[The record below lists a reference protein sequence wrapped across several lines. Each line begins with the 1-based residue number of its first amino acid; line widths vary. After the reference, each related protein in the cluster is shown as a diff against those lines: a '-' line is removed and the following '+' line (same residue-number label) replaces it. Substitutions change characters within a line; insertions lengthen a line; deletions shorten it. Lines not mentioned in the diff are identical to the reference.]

1 MINKIIHFSVYNRG
15 IVLLLTVAM
24 AIAGVFAFQSL
35 PIDAVPDITNNQVQ
49 VNTIIEGLAPE
60 EIERTITFPVE
71 SSMRGLA
78 GVIQVRSITR
88 FGLSQVTVVFK
99 DGVDIYRARQMVSER
114 LQGVLSEL
122 PKGAEAK
129 LGPVSTGLGEIY
141 QYTLDVTNPSPE
153 PKVRLQQLM
162 EVKALQ
168 DWYVKPRLMTVEGV
182 AEINTTG
189 GYERQYHV
197 QPDIRKMASYGI
209 HFEDIVQALE
219 KANKNVGGG
228 YISQTAEQFLVQGIG
243 LFKSPQDI
251 EKVPV
256 KQLDS
261 FRVLKLGDIAKVAL
275 GKELRTGAATLNG
288 QETLLGTVM
297 MLLGENSRTV
307 SLRVK
312 ERVDEVTKTLPEG
325 FVMKT
330 VYNRSDLVNATLG
343 TVEHNLAMGAT
354 LVIIVLF
361 LLIGNVRAALITAV
375 TIPLSLL
382 ATFLIMKPLGLSGN
396 LMSLGALDFGIIV
409 DGTVILIDNCVRY
422 VHDLTQKYGRKL
434 SREELQRAVYE
445 AAVEVRVAAGFG
457 ELIVVVVFLPIF
469 GLVGIEGKMFT
480 PMAATF
486 AIAVASALV
495 LSFTTAP
502 ALASLVLAGNAEDKE
517 PKIMGLI
524 RKWYQPLL
532 EKTFQFKMPTIAIAV
547 GAVVLG
553 IVLFATRGAEF
564 LPQLSEGSYAFH
576 MIRPVNISLDQSIAF
591 QLKAEKIIAEYE
603 EVDTVFSRIG
613 TSEVATD
620 PMGVNISDTYIML
633 KSRDKWPKRENG
645 KHTYE
650 SLVNALVARLDKEL
664 PGQNYL
670 ASQPIQMRFNELLEG
685 TRADVSVKVF
695 GPDLQKN
702 MDIAKQ
708 IQAIASTVPGAGDV
722 EVDLAGT
729 SPVLRI
735 EPTGED
741 LNKIGASTSDVLDA
755 VSLALG
761 GQEAGYIY
769 DGSRKFP
776 IIVRLSE
783 EERSDLATIKAL
795 PVGIGVNATVPLS
808 KLAKAEFAETFGSIN
823 REDSNRRSA
832 VLINLRGRD
841 TESFVNEAKLAVEKA
856 VKLPQ
861 GYYVQWGG
869 NFKNLQE
876 ARARLLVLT
885 PVALIIVLLMIYAAF
900 GSAGQT
906 ALIFLCVP
914 FALVG
919 GVVSLVLNGLPF
931 SISAGVGFIALS
943 GIAVLNGVVLV
954 NYFNQLKLEGKTGKD
969 LVVTGTLIRL
979 RPVLMTALVAIF
991 GFLPMMLSTSVG
1003 AEVQRP
1009 LASVVI
1015 GGIVSSTLL
1024 TLIVLPI
1031 LYSIFENKFQGKV
1044 ARSKER
1050 CHEYGLSY

>member
-15 IVLLLTVAM
+15 IVLLLTAAM
-24 AIAGVFAFQSL
+24 AIAGIFAFQTL

-49 VNTIIEGLAPE
+49 INTVIEGLAPE

-71 SSMRGLA
+71 SSMRGIA

-114 LQGVLSEL
+114 LQGVLPEI
-122 PKGAEAK
+122 PKGAEAN
-129 LGPVSTGLGEIY
+129 LGPVSTGLGEIF
-141 QYTLDVTNPSPE
+141 QYTLDVEKPATNSTE
-153 PKVRLQQLM
+153 RMKQLM

-168 DWYVKPRLMTVEGV
+168 DWFIKPRLMTVEGV

-197 QPDIRKMASYGI
+197 QPNIQKMASYGI
-209 HFEDIVQALE
+209 HFEEISTALE
-219 KANKNVGGG
+219 RANKNVGGG
-228 YISQTAEQFLVQGIG
+228 YISQTAEQFLVQGVG
-243 LFKSPQDI
+243 LFKSAADI

-261 FRVLKLGDIAKVAL
+261 FRVITLGEIAKVGL
-275 GKELRTGAATLNG
+275 GKELRTGAATFNG
-288 QETLLGTVM
+288 NETVLGTVM

-312 ERVDEVTKTLPEG
+312 ERIEEIAKTVPPGYVLT
-325 FVMKT
+325 T

-382 ATFLIMKPLGLSGN
+382 ATFLIMKPLGISGN

-422 VHDLTQKYGRKL
+422 VHDLTKKHGRSL
-434 SREELQRAVYE
+434 TREELQKAVYE

-502 ALASLVLAGNAEDKE
+502 ALASLVLAGNAKDSE
-517 PKIMGLI
+517 PKMMIAI
-524 RKWYQPLL
+524 RHLYQPVL
-532 EKTFQFKMPTIAIAV
+532 EATFRYKKATIGASIVAV
-547 GAVVLG
+547 LIGG
-553 IVLFATRGAEF
+553 VLFATRGAEF
-564 LPQLSEGSYAFH
+564 LPQLSEGSFAFH

-591 QLKAEKIIAEYE
+591 QIKADKIVKEFP
-603 EVDTVFSRIG
+603 EVETVFTRIG

-633 KSRDKWPKRENG
+633 KSRSDWPKHESGR
-645 KHTYE
+645 HTYE
-650 SLVNALVARLDKEL
+650 SLVNALVAKLEREL

-708 IQAIASTVPGAGDV
+708 IQGIVSKVKGAGDV

-729 SPVLRI
+729 SPVLKV
-735 EPTGED
+735 EPLGKE
-741 LNKIGASTSDVLDA
+741 LMQYGASTADVLDT
-755 VSLALG
+755 VSIALG
-761 GQEAGYIY
+761 GQEAGYLY
-769 DGSRKFP
+769 EGDRKYP
-776 IIVRLSE
+776 IVVRLSE
-783 EERSDLATIKAL
+783 EERSDLDTIRAL
-795 PVGIGVNATVPLS
+795 PVGIGTNATVPLGR
-808 KLAKAEFAETFGSIN
+808 LAKTEFAETFGSIN

-841 TESFVNEAKLAVEKA
+841 TESFVDEAKAAVDAAIK
-856 VKLPQ
+856 VPQ

-885 PVALIIVLLMIYAAF
+885 PVSLIIVLLMIYAAF

-906 ALIFLCVP
+906 MLIFLCVP

-919 GVVSLVLNGLPF
+919 GVISLVLNGLPF

-991 GFLPMMLSTSVG
+991 GFLPMMLSTSIG

-1015 GGIVSSTLL
+1015 GGILSSTIL
-1024 TLIVLPI
+1024 TLIVLPT
-1031 LYSIFENKFQGKV
+1031 LYSIFENKFKGRV
-1044 ARSKER
+1044 A
-1050 CHEYGLSY
+1050 H

>member
-15 IVLLLTVAM
+15 IVLLATVAM
-24 AIAGVFAFQSL
+24 AIAGAIAFQTL

-49 VNTIIEGLAPE
+49 VNTVIAGLAPE

-71 SSMRGLA
+71 SSMRGIA

-114 LQGVLSEL
+114 LQGVLPDM

-129 LGPVSTGLGEIY
+129 LGPVSTGLGEIF
-141 QYTLDVTNPSPE
+141 QYTLDVKNPSQDPNE
-153 PKVRLQQLM
+153 RLKQLM
-162 EVKALQ
+162 EIKALQ
-168 DWYVKPRLMTVEGV
+168 DWFIKPRLMTVEGV

-197 QPDIRKMASYGI
+197 QPDIRKMVSYGI
-209 HFEDIVQALE
+209 HFEEIAEALE
-219 KANKNVGGG
+219 RANKNVGGG
-228 YISQTAEQFLVQGIG
+228 YISQTAEQFLVQGVG
-243 LFKSPQDI
+243 LFKGPEDI
-251 EKVPV
+251 AKVPV

-261 FRVLKLGDIAKVAL
+261 FRIIKVGDIAKVAL
-275 GKELRTGAATLNG
+275 GKQLRTGAATING
-288 QETLLGTVM
+288 QETVLGTVM

-307 SLRVK
+307 SSRVK
-312 ERVDEVTKTLPEG
+312 ERVDEVAKSLPEG
-325 FVMKT
+325 YVLTT

-343 TVEHNLAMGAT
+343 TVEHNLALGAT
-354 LVIIVLF
+354 LVIVILF
-361 LLIGNVRAALITAV
+361 LLIGNARAAVITAV

-382 ATFLIMKPLGLSGN
+382 ATFLVMKPLGISGN

-422 VHDLTQKYGRKL
+422 IQDLTKKHGRALTRAEVQK
-434 SREELQRAVYE
+434 AVYE
-445 AAVEVRVAAGFG
+445 ATVEVRVAAGFG

-502 ALASLVLAGNAEDKE
+502 ALASIFLSGNAKDSE
-517 PKIMGLI
+517 PKLMAWVRRAYTPI
-524 RKWYQPLL
+524 L
-532 EKTFQFKMPTIAIAV
+532 ELTFKHKVATISLSIVAV
-547 GAVVLG
+547 IVGGA
-553 IVLFATRGAEF
+553 LFLTRGAEF
-564 LPQLSEGSYAFH
+564 LPQLSEGSFAFH

-591 QLKAEKIIAEYE
+591 QLKADKIVKEFG
-603 EVDTVFSRIG
+603 EVDNVFSRIG

-633 KSRDKWPKRENG
+633 KDRDDWPKHENA

-650 SLVNALVARLDKEL
+650 SLVTALVSKLEREL

-695 GPDLQKN
+695 GPDLQQN

-708 IQAIASTVPGAGDV
+708 IQAVVSKVPGAGDV

-729 SPVLRI
+729 SPVLKI
-735 EPTGED
+735 EPKGPELT
-741 LNKIGASTSDVLDA
+741 KYGAGTMDVLDTIA
-755 VSLALG
+755 IALG
-761 GQEAGYIY
+761 GQEAGFIY
-769 DGSRKFP
+769 EGDRKFP
-776 IIVRLSE
+776 IFVRLSE
-783 EERSDLATIKAL
+783 EERSDLEIIKKL
-795 PVGIGVNATVPLS
+795 PVGISANVIVPLAD
-808 KLAKAEFAETFGSIN
+808 LATPTFSETFGSIN

-841 TESFVNEAKLAVEKA
+841 TESFVNEARAEVEKA
-856 VKLPQ
+856 IKIPQ
-861 GYYVQWGG
+861 GYFVHWGG

-876 ARARLLVLT
+876 ARNRLLILT
-885 PVALIIVLLMIYAAF
+885 PISLIIVLLMIYAAF
-900 GSAGQT
+900 GSVGQT

-919 GVVSLVLNGLPF
+919 GIISLVLGGMPF

-991 GFLPMMLSTSVG
+991 GFLPMMLSTGIGS
-1003 AEVQRP
+1003 EVQRP
-1009 LASVVI
+1009 LATVVI
-1015 GGIVSSTLL
+1015 GGLISSTIL
-1024 TLIVLPI
+1024 TLIVLPT
-1031 LYSIFENKFQGKV
+1031 LYSIFEKRFHGRV
-1044 ARSKER
+1044 A
-1050 CHEYGLSY
+1050 H

>member
-1 MINKIIHFSVYNRG
+1 M
-15 IVLLLTVAM
+15 TVAM
-24 AIAGVFAFQSL
+24 AIAGFISFQSL

-49 VNTIIEGLAPE
+49 INTVIDGLAPE
-60 EIERTITFPVE
+60 EIERTITYPVE
-71 SSMRGLA
+71 SSMRGIA
-78 GVIQVRSITR
+78 GVLQVRSITR

-114 LQGVLSEL
+114 LQGVLPEI
-122 PKGAEAK
+122 PKGAEAR
-129 LGPVSTGLGEIY
+129 LGPISTGLGEIF
-141 QYTLDVTNPSPE
+141 QYTLDVKAPAKDPAE
-153 PKVRLQQLM
+153 RMKQLM
-162 EVKALQ
+162 EIKALQ
-168 DWYVKPRLMTVEGV
+168 DWFIKPRLMTVEGV

-189 GYERQYHV
+189 GYEKQYHV
-197 QPDIRKMASYGI
+197 QPDVKKMASFGI
-209 HFEDIVQALE
+209 HFEEITAALE

-228 YISQTAEQFLVQGIG
+228 YISQTAEQFLVQGVG
-243 LFKSPQDI
+243 LFRDPKDI
-251 EKVPV
+251 EQVPV

-261 FRVLKLGDIAKVAL
+261 FRVLKLGEIAKVKL
-275 GKELRTGAATLNG
+275 GKELRTGASTVNG
-288 QETLLGTVM
+288 EETVLGTVM

-312 ERVDEVTKTLPEG
+312 DRVDEISKTLPEG
-325 FVMKT
+325 FVLKT

-343 TVEHNLAMGAT
+343 TVEHNLALGAT
-354 LVIIVLF
+354 LVIVVLF
-361 LLIGNVRAALITAV
+361 LLIGNVRAAVITAV

-382 ATFLIMKPLGLSGN
+382 ATFLIMKPLGISGN

-422 VHDLTQKYGRKL
+422 VHDLAKRHGRSL
-434 SREELQRAVYE
+434 TREEVQKAVYE
-445 AAVEVRVAAGFG
+445 ASVEVRVAAGFG

-469 GLVGIEGKMFT
+469 GLVGVEGKMFT

-502 ALASLVLAGNAEDKE
+502 ALASLLLSGNANDSE
-517 PKIMGLI
+517 PRIMAFI
-524 RKWYQPLL
+524 RRVYEPILSWTFKW
-532 EKTFQFKMPTIAIAV
+532 KAPTIGISV
-547 GAVVLG
+547 VAVVFG
-553 IVLFATRGAEF
+553 VVLFMSRGAEF
-564 LPQLSEGSYAFH
+564 LPQLSEGSFAFH

-591 QLKAEKIIAEYE
+591 QLKADKIIKEFP
-603 EVDTVFSRIG
+603 EVDNVFSRIG

-633 KSRDKWPKRENG
+633 KDRSQWPTISG
-645 KHTYE
+645 KQTYQ
-650 SLVNALVARLDKEL
+650 SLVNSIVAKLEKEL

-695 GPDLQKN
+695 GPELQKN

-708 IQAIASTVPGAGDV
+708 IQEVVAKVQGAGDV

-729 SPVLRI
+729 SPVLRVL
-735 EPTGED
+735 PKYTD
-741 LNKIGASTSDVLDA
+741 LVQVGASTSDVLDTVA
-755 VSLALG
+755 MALG
-761 GQEAGYIY
+761 GQEAGYLY
-769 DGSRKFP
+769 EGNRKFP
-776 IIVRLSE
+776 IVLRLSD
-783 EERSDLATIKAL
+783 EERSELATIRSL
-795 PVGIGVNATVPLS
+795 PVGVGLNSTLPLS
-808 KLAKAEFAETFGSIN
+808 RLANVEFSETFGSIN

-841 TESFVNEAKLAVEKA
+841 TESFVNEARDIVEDQ
-856 VKLPQ
+856 VKIPE
-861 GYYVQWGG
+861 GYYIQWGG

-876 ARARLLVLT
+876 ARNRLLILT
-885 PVALIIVLLMIYAAF
+885 PISLIIVLLMIYAAF
-900 GSAGQT
+900 GSVGQT
-906 ALIFLCVP
+906 ALIFLCIP

-954 NYFNQLKLEGKTGKD
+954 NYFNQLKLEGRTGKD

-991 GFLPMMLSTSVG
+991 GFLPMMLSTSIG
-1003 AEVQRP
+1003 AEVQKP

-1015 GGIVSSTLL
+1015 GGIISSTIL
-1024 TLIVLPI
+1024 TLVVLPI
-1031 LYSIFENKFQGKV
+1031 LYSIFEKKFNGRV
-1044 ARSKER
+1044 A
-1050 CHEYGLSY
+1050 H